1 MRRFIPVWFLLI
13 LLVILPETSQAQTR
27 FFHRG
32 DSGFTA
38 SWGTFSENNSLGYHD
53 TGYRVAYT
61 YKGWIDLGIGI
72 ALEPYLEGFDGAT
85 KGIYGKIVPLRSKG
99 GADIG
104 LEIKGQYS
112 ARSNKLS
119 STDPRFVENNDR
131 TFETGVRGFFNHP
144 FNAEFGL
151 IVGIDFIY
159 RFNQHRI
166 MDVNDEIFFG
176 HDYGRYGIGCDFNF
190 LAYGIVHA
198 SLGLTYE
205 QANLGGGWEA
215 GGYFSLGVL
224 IGRSGEKAEGHHE

>member
-1 MRRFIPVWFLLI
+1 MRRFKYCWL
-13 LLVILPETSQAQTR
+13 LLVLFVIPISSKAQTR
-27 FFHRG
+27 FFQRG

-72 ALEPYLEGFDGAT
+72 ALDPYFDGVEGAT
-85 KGIYGKIVPLRSKG
+85 KGIYGKIVPLRSKD

-112 ARSNKLS
+112 ARSVELNWP
-119 STDPRFVENNDR
+119 DPRYAEYDDR

-151 IVGIDFIY
+151 IVGVDFIY

-176 HDYGRYGIGCDFNF
+176 HDYGKYGIGCDFHL

-205 QANLGGGWEA
+205 QANLGDGWDA

-224 IGRSGEKAEGHHE
+224 IGRSGEQAEGHHE

>member
-1 MRRFIPVWFLLI
+1 MRRFIPVWLLLI
-13 LLVILPETSQAQTR
+13 LLVILPKTSQAQTR
-27 FFHRG
+27 FFQRG
-32 DSGFTA
+32 DSGFTG

-53 TGYRVAYT
+53 SGYRVAYT
-61 YKGWIDLGIGI
+61 YKGWVDLGIGI
-72 ALEPYLEGFDGAT
+72 ALDPYGEGFEEAT
-85 KGIYGKIVPLRSKG
+85 KGVYGKVVPLRSKD

-112 ARSNKLS
+112 TK
-119 STDPRFVENNDR
+119 STELNWSHRYAEYDDR

-151 IVGIDFIY
+151 IVGIGFIY

-176 HDYGRYGIGCDFNF
+176 HDYGKYGIGCDFQF

-205 QANLGGGWEA
+205 QANLGDGREA

-224 IGRSGEKAEGHHE
+224 IGRSGEKAESHHE